1 MSVKRDRYYY
11 RGKYIIVFYA
21 KDDETY
27 LHEFDNIIDILDFK
41 KLPHTPQNIKTM
53 QCNIMRALQWRDHK
67 THCLTGEMMYVYLID
82 MIKEN

>member
-1 MSVKRDRYYY
+1 MIRSKYYKR
-11 RGKYIIVFYA
+11 KYLIAFYA
-21 KDDETY
+21 NDDDTLLY
-27 LHEFDNIIDILDFK
+27 EFDNIPAILDFK
-41 KLPHTPQNIKTM
+41 SLEHTPQNIKTM